1 MDGQTFQLN
10 TLSDFS
16 NRCKTTYIYDLEDTI
31 KKETNINFS
40 GLSDAEKMALY
51 IYVYECHDMA
61 VFLRTICNY
70 FGWSRYKVRQLRKEI
85 NNNKALNYCIDIV
98 PTFDEENG
106 LLSGKGYQIDIF
118 THER

>member
-1 MDGQTFQLN
+1 MDEQTSKLN
-10 TLSDFS
+10 TLSDFG
-16 NRCKTTYIYDLEDTI
+16 NRSKICSIYELADTI
-31 KKETNINFS
+31 EKEANINFS

-85 NNNKALNYCIDIV
+85 NNNKAFNYCIDIV

>member
-1 MDGQTFQLN
+1 
-10 TLSDFS
+10 
-16 NRCKTTYIYDLEDTI
+16 LEDTI

-70 FGWSRYKVRQLRKEI
+70 FGWNMEDLFKE
-85 NNNKALNYCIDIV
+85 NMEKLEKA
-98 PTFDEENG
+98 
-106 LLSGKGYQIDIF
+106 
-118 THER
+118 